1 LKEDVY
7 MVGPLGLTSIQPEQV
22 YKLKKD
28 FIWP

>member
-1 LKEDVY
+1 MKEDVY